1 LGEEVLE
8 TGEAVDGCG
17 RGRWKGLFRDLA
29 SEGNGDEVSDLR
41 EGKRRFGE
49 EVGEFG
55 ECALGGRK
63 EGEKE
68 REEIG
73 QGSVRG

>member
-1 LGEEVLE
+1 
-8 TGEAVDGCG
+8 
-17 RGRWKGLFRDLA
+17 LFRDLA